1 MFKIVVPNGGR
12 SNEGLIEPILKR
24 LRANSNFEVFQI
36 YFDTEVGDFNKAY
49 KYSDYVL
56 MKVGKIDYDL
66 VLCVGDRVEI
76 TAAAAA
82 AFHHGIPIAHVYAGT
97 VGDHNMLD
105 AVNRH
110 VITLWSDIQ
119 FCESERA
126 AEHIRALNSA
136 AGLVNNI
143 HIVGCTHMDDLV
155 IDEGRI
161 FEEPYDL
168 VLYNPLTK
176 VGIDT
181 IQSELKQI
189 TGILDPKKTIMWI
202 GPNDDK
208 NRYFVLEYL
217 NELHGDGVYCMH
229 SASTLPRPEFLCLLK
244 NCDRFIGNSSSMFY
258 EAPYF
263 LDPNQIIHVGT
274 RNAGRETITQYGASD
289 KIISVLE
296 DAYVKNN

>member
-1 MFKIVVPNGGR
+1 MLKIAVPTGGR

-24 LRANSNFEVFQI
+24 LRTNPNFDVFQI
-36 YFDTEVGDFNKAY
+36 YFDTEVGDFSKAY
-49 KYSDYVL
+49 KYSDYAL
-56 MKVGKIDYDL
+56 GCGDINIDL

-82 AFHHGIPIAHVYAGT
+82 AFHQGIPIAHVYAGT

-126 AEHIRALNSA
+126 AEHVGALKSA
-136 AGLVNNI
+136 AGLEYNTHV
-143 HIVGCTHMDDLV
+143 VGCTHMDDLMV
-155 IDEGRI
+155 TKGRI
-161 FEEPYDL
+161 FDKPYDL

-176 VGIDT
+176 VGTDI
-181 IQSELKQI
+181 IQSELKQL
-189 TGILDPKKTIMWI
+189 TEILDPKKTTMWI

-208 NRYFVLEYL
+208 NRDFVFNYL
-217 NELHGDGVYCMH
+217 SELHGNGVYGIH

-244 NCDRFIGNSSSMFY
+244 YCDRFLGNSSSMFY

-263 LDPNQIIHVGT
+263 LDPAQIIHVGT

-289 KIISVLE
+289 KIVQVLE
-296 DAYVKNN
+296 DAYVTNR